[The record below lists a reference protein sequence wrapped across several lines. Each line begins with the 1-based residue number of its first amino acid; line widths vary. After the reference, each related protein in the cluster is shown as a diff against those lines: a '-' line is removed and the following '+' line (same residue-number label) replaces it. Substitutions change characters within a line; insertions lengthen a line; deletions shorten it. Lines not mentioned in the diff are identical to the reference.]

1 MGRIQAFDT
10 DQVVRAARTVFW
22 ELGYERAS
30 LPELERATG
39 LNRSSIYHAFTN
51 KRGLFDSVV
60 QSYLDEII
68 RPRLRILTAD
78 PVSPGAVVVYLS
90 GLRDALAARGS
101 LVDNGCL
108 LINAAGSP
116 ISNDVQVGA
125 VIANYR
131 TELESALHAGVVAH
145 LPDGSPTQGRQLA
158 TLLTSLVIT
167 AMTLARIDNAQS
179 VNSIDTALQLVE
191 SARDA
196 QHPLTVPA

>member
-10 DQVVRAARTVFW
+10 DEVVRAARSVFW
-22 ELGYERAS
+22 ELGYEKAS

-60 QSYLDEII
+60 QSYLEEII
-68 RPRLRILTAD
+68 RPRLRVLTAD
-78 PVSPGAVVVYLS
+78 PVAPDAVVVYLS
-90 GLRDALAARGS
+90 GLRDALAARGT

-131 TELESALHAGVVAH
+131 TELDAAIHAGVVAH
-145 LPDGSPTQGRQLA
+145 LPAGSHAQARQLA

-179 VNSIDTALQLVE
+179 VYSIDTALQLLE
-191 SARDA
+191 TAAEA
-196 QHPLTVPA
+196 QHPAAIHS